1 VSWYAECNS
10 QIKTI
15 HIMKNLLK
23 LFKKNLLIWLLI
35 LSGCQARNDLATLSE
50 GQEPIE
56 SLGPRRMDTQTVPI
70 QLQYKATFDIGNG
83 VFFSNEFEGARMNGI
98 ARTNDTLITLLITPE
113 NTPINESPWYA
124 FKVWSSNQQNIYIKL
139 TYQVGIFHRYYPKL
153 SRDRKIWQKLDSMDY
168 QENLKKN
175 AEGIVE
181 PENVTFKVS
190 VGPDTLFVA
199 AQEIITSDDVEKW
212 IEKMTI
218 YPYVRWQNIGES
230 TEGRPLHLLKV
241 GESDDKRMI
250 MVISRQHPPEVTG
263 FMAMQ
268 SFVETICGNSEIA
281 SEFRKQYSTYVV
293 PLVNPDGVANGHW
306 RHNAGGID
314 LNRDWFD
321 FNQPETTAI
330 RDFMKNKTKSSEG
343 KFYFSIDFHSM
354 GEDLYYTINP
364 LGLKGNMPGLVP
376 GFIEAYSK
384 ELPGYKP
391 NIKPNTRTE
400 QFSVASSFI
409 FHEFGAEAVC
419 YEVGYNTPRD
429 FIKKK
434 GEVAALKLME
444 LMIGEQGSY

>member
-1 VSWYAECNS
+1 
-10 QIKTI
+10 
-15 HIMKNLLK
+15 MKNLIYL
-23 LFKKNLLIWLLI
+23 LENNLLMALLI
-35 LSGCQARNDLATLSE
+35 LSGCQARNDLATQLE
-50 GQEPIE
+50 GLERIE
-56 SLGPRRMDTQTVPI
+56 SFGLRRVDTQTVPI
-70 QLQYKATFDIGNG
+70 QLQYKATFDVGNG

-113 NTPINESPWYA
+113 NTPFNEPWYA
-124 FKVWSSNQQNIYIKL
+124 FKVWSFSQQNIYIKL
-139 TYQVGIFHRYYPKL
+139 TYQAGVFHLYYPKL
-153 SRDRKIWQKLDSMDY
+153 SRDRKNWENLDSMDY

-175 AEGIVE
+175 AEGKVE

-199 AQEIITSDDVEKW
+199 AQEIVTSDDVEKW

-230 TEGRPLHLLKV
+230 REGRPLHLLKV

-321 FNQPETTAI
+321 FNQPQPLVFTHGNGGDRRHWDDQFMSLSTKFQVI
-330 RDFMKNKTKSSEG
+330 RYDVCGFGRSQAPDPDDTGSNNDDLKNLLN
-343 KFYFSIDFHSM
+343 Y
-354 GEDLYYTINP
+354 
-364 LGLKGNMPGLVP
+364 
-376 GFIEAYSK
+376 
-384 ELPGYKP
+384 
-391 NIKPNTRTE
+391 
-400 QFSVASSFI
+400 
-409 FHEFGAEAVC
+409 
-419 YEVGYNTPRD
+419 
-429 FIKKK
+429 
-434 GEVAALKLME
+434 LKLNKHTYADCQWAVG
-444 LMIGEQGSY
+444 LRA